1 LAEKERQNDLL
12 REEARRAVQ
21 LQSDLEFRV
30 DRQSVVMKPAVM
42 QTEAIDDHLLAL
54 QDNDKLKR
62 DLEVTRQ
69 ELIGL
74 NHSYETRLS
83 ENA

>member
-1 LAEKERQNDLL
+1 
-12 REEARRAVQ
+12 
-21 LQSDLEFRV
+21 
-30 DRQSVVMKPAVM
+30 MKPAVM
-42 QTEAIDDHLLAL
+42 QTEAIDDHLLAV